1 MKLRDSL
8 ALHKAI
14 TVQADAATWQEAV
27 AIGTASLEAA
37 GVVTEAYYH
46 AILAN
51 VAELGP
57 YFLLAPGLAMP
68 HARPENGVLQNGF
81 ALVTLKTPVCFGNP
95 DNDPVDL
102 LITMAAVDAQAHND
116 VGLMQVVALFD
127 APDSFERLRA
137 CRSVAEVLHVLDGI
151 PEPAA

>member
-8 ALHKAI
+8 LDHQSI
-14 TVQADAATWQEAV
+14 LLQAEVNTWQEAV
-27 AIGTASLEAA
+27 ALGTNALQAA
-37 GVVTEAYYH
+37 GVVTADYYT

-68 HARPENGVLQNGF
+68 HARPDESVLKNGF
-81 ALVTLKTPVCFGNP
+81 ALVTLKTPVCFGHA
-95 DNDPVDL
+95 DNDPVDI
-102 LITMAAVDAQAHND
+102 LITLAAVDAQAHNE

-127 APDSFERLRA
+127 APDNFDRLRA
-137 CRSVAEVLHVLDGI
+137 CRSVADVLLVLD
-151 PEPAA
+151 AATGT

>member
-8 ALHKAI
+8 
-14 TVQADAATWQEAV
+14 VQHNSIVLQGHANTWQEAV
-27 AIGTASLEAA
+27 ALGTQRLETA
-37 GVVTEAYYH
+37 GVVTPAYYD

-68 HARPENGVLQNGF
+68 HARPEYGVLQNGF
-81 ALVTLKTPVCFGNP
+81 ALVTLKEPVRFGHA

-102 LITMAAVDAQAHND
+102 LITLAAVDARAHNE
-116 VGLMQVVALFD
+116 VGLMQVITLFD
-127 APDSFERLRA
+127 QADSFEQLRA
-137 CRSVAEVLHVLDGI
+137 CRTVDDVLRVLDQTH
-151 PEPAA
+151 